1 MQQTEKKQKINHK
14 FLKKVASKQYD
25 QPILHAMNK
34 ILRCLIF
41 SCCFCPGYGQNHQ
54 QPFEIQ
60 ISPVFDSAPLEA
72 GRWYVS
78 TNGDSIQLDQVRFY
92 LSDIKV
98 EWSNGLSVA
107 DPEKAHL
114 VDIFEPES
122 LIVVLPSAGNTTP
135 KKIQF
140 NLGIDST
147 TNVSGALGGDL
158 DPTNGMYWSWQ
169 SGYINLKMEG
179 ISPKCNTRKHVFQY
193 HIGGYLQP
201 NRALRKIELHIDSST
216 QKEIFVKMD
225 LATFFSNINFTT
237 LSSVMTPGSN
247 AMKLA
252 NYCTQMFSIHV
263 PKK

>member
-1 MQQTEKKQKINHK
+1 MQI
-14 FLKKVASKQYD
+14 VASKQDNQPTLYD
-25 QPILHAMNK
+25 MNK
-34 ILRCLIF
+34 ILCCLILA
-41 SCCFCPGYGQNHQ
+41 CCFCPGYGQNHQ
-54 QPFEIQ
+54 QLFEIH
-60 ISPVFDSAPLEA
+60 ISPVFASAPLEA

-78 TNGDSIQLDQVRFY
+78 TKGDSIQLDQVRFY

-98 EWSNGLSVA
+98 EWSNGMTVA

-114 VDIFEPES
+114 VDIFEPAS
-122 LIVVLPSAGNTTP
+122 LIIALPFAGNTTP
-135 KKIQF
+135 KKIHF

-147 TNVSGALGGDL
+147 TNVSGAQAGDL
-158 DPTNGMYWSWQ
+158 DPVNGMYWSWQ

-179 ISPKCNTRKHVFQY
+179 VSPKCNTRKHAFQY
-193 HIGGYLQP
+193 HIGGYLHP
-201 NRALRKIELHIDSST
+201 NRALRKIELHVDTST

-237 LSSVMTPGSN
+237 LSLVMTPGSN

-252 NYCTQMFSIHV
+252 NFSAQMFSIHA